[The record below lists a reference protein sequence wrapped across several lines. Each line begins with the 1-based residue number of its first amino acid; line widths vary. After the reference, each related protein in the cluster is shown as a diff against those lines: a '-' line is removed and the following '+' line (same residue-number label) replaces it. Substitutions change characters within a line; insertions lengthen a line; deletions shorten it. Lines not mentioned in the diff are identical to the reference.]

1 MQGWS
6 LPCRALGRAA
16 SRRKFPDARME
27 QPNLVSASP
36 LCPPSLSGSLQAA
49 CDLLLS
55 PLEAMS
61 FRFPGALPCLLA
73 QRCLQWQG
81 ALLSAPPPDSFLGK
95 HYTLRI
101 LAAQAVSVLS
111 LQRLIHPQKQAG
123 L

>member
-61 FRFPGALPCLLA
+61 FRFPGALPA
-73 QRCLQWQG
+73 S
-81 ALLSAPPPDSFLGK
+81 LLSAPPPDSFLGK
-95 HYTLRI
+95 HYTLSI
-101 LAAQAVSVLS
+101 LASQAVSVLS
-111 LQRLIHPQKQAG
+111 LQRLINPQKQAG